1 MNHMYDTVIIGAG
14 IAGDTAAIYA
24 ARKKMDFLMV
34 ASEVG
39 GQFYSSGEITNYP
52 GIIKTTGSEMNERFE
67 KQLEAND
74 IKPKADE
81 KVERIEKEDKSFTV
95 VTDKDSY
102 RTRTVLIATGSRPDK
117 MDVPGEK
124 KFANKG
130 ITYCSVCDGPLFRD
144 KKVVIAGGGNSALE
158 AVDFMKEIA
167 SEITVVND
175 AEQLKAHEY
184 LQENARSLDKVE
196 IMNSSRITRIEG
208 DDLVRSVRIEHNGE
222 EREIEA
228 EGVIIEIGRAPNT
241 EFVKDLVDL
250 DGNGHIKI
258 DCGGRTSVKGVF
270 AAGDC
275 TSGREFQYVIA
286 AGQGCMA
293 LLKIARYLLKVK

>member
-1 MNHMYDTVIIGAG
+1 MYDTVIIGAG

-24 ARKKMDFLMV
+24 ARKKMDFLLI

-52 GIIKTTGSEMNERFE
+52 GIIRTTGTEMNERFE

-74 IKPKADE
+74 IKPRAGE
-81 KVERIEKEDKSFTV
+81 RVERIEKEDKAFKI

-102 RTRTVLIATGSRPDK
+102 STRAVIIATGSRPDK

-124 KFANKG
+124 EFANKG

-158 AVDFMKEIA
+158 AVDFMKDIA

-184 LQENARSLDKVE
+184 LQENAKSLDKVE
-196 IMNSSRITRIEG
+196 ILNSSRITKIEG
-208 DDLVRSVRIEHNGE
+208 DDLVRSVSIEHDGE
-222 EREIEA
+222 ESEIEA

-241 EFVKDLVDL
+241 EFVRGLVDL
-250 DGNGHIKI
+250 DENGHIRI
-258 DCGGRTSVKGVF
+258 DCAGRTSVEGIF

-293 LLKIARYLLKVK
+293 LLKVARYLLKVK